1 MMNKLLS
8 LLLVLALSL
17 TLVACNAAPA
27 SSQSDAPAASTGK
40 YTPGTYEGTAKGYG
54 GDLKVTVTLGDN
66 QIEKIE
72 VAENKETAGVGTV
85 AIEKL
90 PAAIIANQSLAVDAV
105 AGATVTS
112 KGLLEAITA
121 ALVSAGVD
129 TNTLQ
134 TPVEKPAVAKK
145 TETVE
150 ADVIVIGAGGAGM
163 AAALEAKA
171 AGKNV
176 VVIEKMAMAGG
187 NTIKA
192 TGGMNAVETS
202 VQKTL
207 NVEDSVQSF
216 IDDTMKGG
224 HNVNDLEL
232 VTALAERSA
241 GAIDWLDSI
250 GAPLPDLTTLGGSSH
265 KRAHRPEGGAAV
277 GSYLVEKLVANMEK
291 NDISVYYNTKATELV
306 LTDGAVTGVK
316 AEGEEADYLFAG
328 KAIVIATGGFGAN
341 EEIYTKYKAELKG
354 FVTTN
359 APGAT
364 GDGIVMAEA
373 VGAQLVDIDQIQ
385 IHPTVHQATSI
396 MITEGLRG
404 DGAILVNQSGERF
417 INELETRDVVSAAEI
432 AQEGGYA
439 YLIFDQALC
448 DRVKAAAGYVTKELT
463 VQGDTIEALANE
475 IKVTPETLS
484 ATLESWNKAVADQKD
499 EAFGRTTGM
508 EYNISKGPFYAI
520 QIAPGVHH
528 TMGGLKIDVDAEV
541 IGATGE
547 PIPGLFAAGEVTG
560 GIHGGNRLGGN
571 AVADI
576 VVFGR
581 QAGQSAADYCDK

>member
-1 MMNKLLS
+1 MINKLLS

-17 TLVACNAAPA
+17 ASVACNADSPG
-27 SSQSDAPAASTGK
+27 SQTDVSGTSTGK

-54 GDLKVTVTLGDN
+54 GDIKVTVTLGEN

-72 VAENKETAGVGTV
+72 VAQNEETVGVGTV

-90 PAAIIANQSLAVDAV
+90 PAVIIANQSLAVDAV
-105 AGATVTS
+105 AGATVS
-112 KGLLEAITA
+112 SDGLIEAITA

-129 TNTLQ
+129 INTLQ
-134 TPVEKPAVAKK
+134 TPVEKKPADKK

-150 ADVIVIGAGGAGM
+150 ADVVVIGAGGAGM

-192 TGGMNAVETS
+192 TGGMNAAETS

-207 NVEDSVQSF
+207 GVEDSVQSF
-216 IDDTMKGG
+216 IEDTMTGG
-224 HNVNDLEL
+224 HEVNDVEL
-232 VTALAERSA
+232 VAALAARSA
-241 GAIDWLDSI
+241 SAIDWLDSI
-250 GAPLPDLTTLGGSSH
+250 GAPLPELTTLGGSSQ

-291 NDISVYYNTKATELV
+291 NDIALYYNTKATELV

-316 AEGEEADYLFAG
+316 AEGEQADYLFVG

-341 EEIYTKYKAELKG
+341 EELYTKYKAELEG

-364 GDGIVMAEA
+364 GDGIVMGEA

-404 DGAILVNQSGERF
+404 DGAILVNRLGERF

-448 DRVKAAAGYVTKELT
+448 DRMKAAAGYVAKGLT
-463 VQGDTIEALANE
+463 VQGDTIEALADE
-475 IKVTPETLS
+475 IKISPEALS
-484 ATLESWNKAVADQKD
+484 ATLENWNKSVSDQKD
-499 EAFGRTTGM
+499 AAFGRTTGM
-508 EYNISKGPFYAI
+508 EYNLSQEPFYAI
-520 QIAPGVHH
+520 QVAPGVHH
-528 TMGGLKIDVDAEV
+528 TMGGLKINVAAQV
-541 IGATGE
+541 IGASSE

-560 GIHGGNRLGGN
+560 GLHGGNRLGGN

-576 VVFGR
+576 IVFGR
-581 QAGQSAADYCDK
+581 QAGQSAAAYCDK

>member
-8 LLLVLALSL
+8 LLLALALGL
-17 TLVACNAAPA
+17 TLAACAATPA
-27 SSQSDAPAASTGK
+27 SSQSAASSEPAGK
-40 YTPGTYEGTAKGYG
+40 YAPGTYEGTAKGYG

-72 VAENKETAGVGTV
+72 VAENKETEGVGSV

-90 PAAIIANQSLAVDAV
+90 PTAIITNQSLAVDTI

-112 KGLLEAITA
+112 TGLLEAISA
-121 ALVSAGVD
+121 ALTSAGVD
-129 TNTLQ
+129 LGTLQ
-134 TPVEKPAVAKK
+134 TPVEKSAAEKK
-145 TETVE
+145 TETVQ
-150 ADVIVIGAGGAGM
+150 ADVVVIGAGGAGM
-163 AAALEAKA
+163 VAALEAKA

-176 VVIEKMAMAGG
+176 VIIEKMAMAGG
-187 NTIKA
+187 NTVKA
-192 TGGMNAVETS
+192 TGGMNAAETS
-202 VQKTL
+202 VQKAQ

-224 HNVNDLEL
+224 HNVNNLEL

-265 KRAHRPEGGAAV
+265 KRAHRPEGGGAV
-277 GSYLVEKLVANMEK
+277 GSYLVEKFVSNIEK
-291 NDISVYYNTKATELV
+291 NNIPVYYNTKATELV
-306 LTDGAVTGVK
+306 LTGGAVTGVK
-316 AEGEEADYLFAG
+316 AEGEDTDYLFAG

-341 EEIYTKYKAELKG
+341 EEMYTKYKPELKG

-364 GDGIVMAEA
+364 GDGLIMAEA

-385 IHPTVHQATSI
+385 IHPTVHQETSI

-417 INELETRDVVSAAEI
+417 INEMETRDVVSAAEI

-448 DRVKAAAGYVTKELT
+448 DRVKAAAGYVTKGLT
-463 VQGDTIEALANE
+463 VQGDTIEALADE
-475 IKVTPETLS
+475 IKVSPETLS

-499 EAFGRTTGM
+499 EAFDRTTGM
-508 EYNISKGPFYAI
+508 EYDVSKGPFYAI

-541 IGATGE
+541 IGATGD

-560 GIHGGNRLGGN
+560 GIHGDNRLGGN

-576 VVFGR
+576 VIFGR
-581 QAGQSAADYCDK
+581 QAGQSAAAYCD

>member
-8 LLLVLALSL
+8 LLLVLALGL
-17 TLVACNAAPA
+17 TMVACNAAP
-27 SSQSDAPAASTGK
+27 SSNQSAASAATTGK
-40 YTPGTYEGTAKGYG
+40 YTPGAYEGTAKGYG

-72 VAENKETAGVGTV
+72 VAENKETAGVGSV

-90 PAAIIANQSLAVDAV
+90 PTAIIANQSLAVDAV

-112 KGLLEAITA
+112 KGLLEAVTA

-129 TNTLQ
+129 INTLQ
-134 TPVEKPAVAKK
+134 APVEKSAVEKRA
-145 TETVE
+145 ETVE
-150 ADVIVIGAGGAGM
+150 ADVVVIGAGGAGM
-163 AAALEAKA
+163 VAALEAKA

-176 VVIEKMAMAGG
+176 VIIEKMAMAGG
-187 NTIKA
+187 NTVKA
-192 TGGMNAVETS
+192 TGGMNAAATS
-202 VQKTL
+202 VQKEL
-207 NVEDSVQSF
+207 KVEDSVKTF
-216 IDDTMKGG
+216 IDDTMEGG
-224 HNVNDLEL
+224 HNINNLEL

-241 GAIDWLDSI
+241 GAIDWLASI
-250 GAPLPDLTTLGGSSH
+250 GAPLPELTISGGATN
-265 KRAHRPEGGAAV
+265 KRTHRPEGGSAV
-277 GSYLVEKLVANMEK
+277 GSYLVEKFVQNIEK
-291 NDISVYYNTKATELV
+291 NEIPVYYNTKATELV
-306 LTDGAVTGVK
+306 LSDGAVTGVK
-316 AEGEEADYLFAG
+316 AEGEEADYLFTG
-328 KAIVIATGGFGAN
+328 KAIIMATGGFGAN
-341 EEIYTKYKAELKG
+341 EEMYTKYKPELKG

-364 GDGIVMAEA
+364 GDGIIMAEA

-396 MITEGLRG
+396 MLTEGLRG

-417 INELETRDVVSAAEI
+417 INELKTRDVVSAAEI

-439 YLIFDQALC
+439 YVIFDQGLC
-448 DRVKAAAGYVTKELT
+448 DRVKAAAGYVEKGLA
-463 VQGDTIEALANE
+463 VQGDTVEALAE
-475 IKVTPETLS
+475 QMKVPSETLS
-484 ATLESWNKAVADQKD
+484 ATLKSWNKAVADKKD
-499 EAFGRTTGM
+499 EAFGRDTGM
-508 EYNISKGPFYAI
+508 EYDLSKGPFYAV

-528 TMGGLKIDVDAEV
+528 TMGGLKIDVDTHV
-541 IGATGE
+541 IGASGE

-576 VVFGR
+576 VIFGR
-581 QAGQSAADYCDK
+581 QAGQSAAAYCDK